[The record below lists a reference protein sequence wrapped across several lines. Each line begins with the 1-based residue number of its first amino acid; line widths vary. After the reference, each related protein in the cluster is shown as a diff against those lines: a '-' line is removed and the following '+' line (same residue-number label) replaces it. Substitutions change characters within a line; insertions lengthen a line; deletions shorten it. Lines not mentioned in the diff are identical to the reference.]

1 MSDIGGLNAPTG
13 RRAVIVSASG
23 AVITLRLKKR
33 ENYTAKRNVTQGTLE
48 TGYQIS
54 DGVVNEQ
61 PDIEIEGIVTG
72 SDGYG
77 LAFDPSRLS
86 AEVSS
91 INNAFTPNELV
102 SVYASFIAVSDAVL
116 TEFNAEATP
125 KQKTI
130 TVKLSAKK
138 IKFATFQRTQN
149 EAPAPKKTKTKNPA
163 GQGRVSTGKKSAT
176 PVEPPKA
183 DIFYYL

>member
-1 MSDIGGLNAPTG
+1 MGGICRDIGGLNAPTG

-77 LAFDPSRLS
+77 LAF
-86 AEVSS
+86 
-91 INNAFTPNELV
+91 
-102 SVYASFIAVSDAVL
+102 
-116 TEFNAEATP
+116 
-125 KQKTI
+125 
-130 TVKLSAKK
+130 
-138 IKFATFQRTQN
+138 
-149 EAPAPKKTKTKNPA
+149 
-163 GQGRVSTGKKSAT
+163 
-176 PVEPPKA
+176 
-183 DIFYYL
+183 